1 MRGETQRLM
10 EFTVTEIS
18 DFMVIKPSGRV
29 DWEGARLLDKE
40 VQRLLDDGRLHIV
53 FNLDDV
59 TFICSGGIGAL
70 VYNRNKLVQKGGAVY
85 VIADNEYISY
95 IFEALKFDMIFEGY
109 MYKTFDEFSAAVLD
123 GKGGAAKKA

>member
-1 MRGETQRLM
+1 M

>member
-1 MRGETQRLM
+1 M

-123 GKGGAAKKA
+123 GKGGGKKA

>member
-1 MRGETQRLM
+1 M

-18 DFMVIKPSGRV
+18 NFMVIKPSGRV

-53 FNLDDV
+53 FNLDEV

-109 MYKTFDEFSAAVLD
+109 MYKTFDEFSAVVLYG
-123 GKGGAAKKA
+123 GKKNA

>member
-1 MRGETQRLM
+1 M

-40 VQRLLDDGRLHIV
+40 VQRLADDGRFRIV

-95 IFEALKFDMIFEGY
+95 IFEALKFDMIFEGC
-109 MYKTFDEFSAAVLD
+109 MFKTFDEFSAAVLD
-123 GKGGAAKKA
+123 ADGGVKKA